1 MIRIHDVCKRFG
13 RTLAVDAVS
22 LDIAAGDS
30 VALWGVNGAGKTTL
44 IRCVLGLLAFEGS
57 ISVAGCDVRREGKQA
72 RMMIGYVPQ
81 ELGFYDDLRVAEAV
95 IFFARL
101 KRVSVGSAASILEE
115 VGLLAHSRKR
125 IRELSGGMKQRL
137 ALAIA
142 MLGDP
147 PVLVLDEVTAS
158 LDAYGRTDFVHL
170 LSRLSG
176 AGRTMLFASHRVEE
190 IAALAKRVVVL
201 DQGKASAVTSV
212 PEFVAH
218 LGVGTMLHLSIKSVD
233 RKSAM
238 EVLQVNGFVPHAN
251 GVGIQVPV
259 HPDQKAG
266 PLRVLAEARIAVD
279 DFELVSCSQAPIAGS
294 GQ

>member
-1 MIRIHDVCKRFG
+1 MIRIHQLRKRFG
-13 RTLAVDAVS
+13 GTLAVDAVS

-44 IRCVLGLLAFEGS
+44 IRCVLGLLAFEGDIS
-57 ISVAGCDVRREGKQA
+57 IAGCDVRREGKQA
-72 RMMIGYVPQ
+72 RMLIGYVPQ
-81 ELGFYDDLRVAEAV
+81 ELGFYDDLQVAEAV

-101 KRVSVGSAASILEE
+101 KRVSIRSTERVLAD
-115 VGLLAHSRKR
+115 VGLLEHSRKR

-158 LDAYGRTDFVHL
+158 LDAYGRTEFVHL

-176 AGRTMLFASHRVEE
+176 AGRTMVFASHRVEE

-201 DQGKASAVTSV
+201 DRGKANTVTGV
-212 PEFVAH
+212 PEFVSH
-218 LGVGTMLHLSIKSVD
+218 LGLGTVLHLTIKSVD
-233 RKSAM
+233 RSSAL
-238 EVLQVNGFVPHAN
+238 EVLQTHGFAPHLNGI
-251 GVGIQVPV
+251 GIQVPV

-279 DFELVSCSQAPIAGS
+279 DFELVSCSPVPSNGGRQ
-294 GQ
+294 